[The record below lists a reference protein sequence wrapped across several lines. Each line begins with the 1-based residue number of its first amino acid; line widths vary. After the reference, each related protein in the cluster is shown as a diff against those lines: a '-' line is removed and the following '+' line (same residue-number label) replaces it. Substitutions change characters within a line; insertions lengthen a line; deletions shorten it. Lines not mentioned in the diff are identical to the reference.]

1 MSTKTTDTGSGLSR
15 KGLAEGSVGLLGAIV
30 IGVSCIAPPYT
41 LTGALGPTVSEVGKQ
56 VPAIFSS
63 DSSRCSWS
71 PSGTESSM
79 RRCPTRAHPSPGGR
93 VPSVRGSGG

>member
-1 MSTKTTDTGSGLSR
+1 MSTETTGTESGLSR

-56 VPAIFSS
+56 VPAIFLL
-63 DSSRCSWS
+63 RCVRIIYCS
-71 PSGTESSM
+71 P
-79 RRCPTRAHPSPGGR
+79 
-93 VPSVRGSGG
+93 